1 MPLIRV
7 LALLLVAPLGLTACG
22 EADRADPEG
31 TPAAAPAPPAPRLV
45 ERAVAYADGE
55 TALEGHFAY
64 DAARSG
70 PLPVVFVVHEWWGLG
85 EHARERAR
93 RLAGLGYAAFCVDMY
108 GKGRL
113 TDEFESAQAWSG
125 EIYADLR
132 GIGVRRLEAGRRA
145 LLEAARAD
153 GPELAA
159 DRAAAIG
166 FCFGGTLVLEWAWSG
181 ADLRAVVCFHG
192 NPRPPAAEEAAGVK
206 AAVLVCHGAADPLVT
221 QEALQELR
229 DGLRAT
235 PVDFTFVEYAGA
247 RHSFTSPEADTRGF
261 DAVGYH
267 PAADRR
273 SWEHM
278 RALLAEKLGG

>member
-1 MPLIRV
+1 MPRFRV
-7 LALLLVAPLGLTACG
+7 LGLLLASALGLAACG
-22 EADRADPEG
+22 EGDGG
-31 TPAAAPAPPAPRLV
+31 TPAGSAAAPPADAGPRRV
-45 ERAVAYADGE
+45 ERPVAYADGD
-55 TALEGHFAY
+55 TALEGHLAY
-64 DAARSG
+64 DAARAG

-85 EHARERAR
+85 GHAKERAR
-93 RLAGLGYAAFCVDMY
+93 RLADLGYAAFCVDMY

-113 TDEFESAQAWSG
+113 TDEFESAKAWSG
-125 EIYADLR
+125 EIYADLK
-132 GIGVRRLEAGRRA
+132 GLGVRRLEAGRRA
-145 LLEAARAD
+145 LIEAARAD
-153 GPELAA
+153 GLELAA

-192 NPRPPAAEEAAGVK
+192 NPRPPAPEEAADVK

-221 QEALQELR
+221 PEAIQELR

-235 PVDFTFVEYAGA
+235 SVDFTFVEYAGA

-278 RALLAEKLGG
+278 RALLAERLGG